1 MKKDY
6 NVNNGFVRKYEL
18 AFEYFPNSPSK
29 KAATRN
35 LVRAIDR
42 CSPLKRAMEESKSGT
57 TSTTNTSRP
66 SRCASFST
74 ISVSRERLER
84 CCRGLFGSQRLTK
97 AHKGSQRLTKAHEG
111 VIGTCRM

>member
-35 LVRAIDR
+35 LVRAIDH
-42 CSPLKRAMEESKSGT
+42 CSPLKRAMEESKSGYNVNNKYFT
-57 TSTTNTSRP
+57 P
-66 SRCASFST
+66 LQVCL
-74 ISVSRERLER
+74 ILDYLGEP
-84 CCRGLFGSQRLTK
+84 
-97 AHKGSQRLTKAHEG
+97 
-111 VIGTCRM
+111 